1 VAHGAEGARRRP
13 GLEAEDA
20 IERLS
25 AAYDDAR
32 VGVERIALALRLL
45 GPTFK
50 VSAGFEHPHNP
61 LPRHDASLVD
71 AWRTALKALEE
82 GPVETPLPEPA

>member
-1 VAHGAEGARRRP
+1 MRNALAAVV
-13 GLEAEDA
+13 EAEDA

-25 AAYDDAR
+25 GLTTTLASS
-32 VGVERIALALRLL
+32 VERIALALRLL